1 MGNKKGEMMK
11 KIIFLVLG
19 LICVVLLY
27 GQSWIDD
34 EIRPRTTVTNNNTIT
49 INGNVYYF
57 RPSTTPSSPPPTQ
70 SSDFLGSGHW
80 YGEDAARAW
89 ASIADWVF
97 DYCLIASPAVTGGG
111 NERIYISAVHVVRR
125 EDRDF
130 ENFATHSYWIGST
143 DVNFSRSNKQVRIDY
158 WVVPNGAQMADGRR
172 ATRWFGF

>member
-1 MGNKKGEMMK
+1 MK
-11 KIIFLVLG
+11 KAIFLVFG
-19 LICVVLLY
+19 LICSVLLY
-27 GQSWIDD
+27 GQS
-34 EIRPRTTVTNNNTIT
+34 TTVTNNNTIT

-97 DYCLIASPAVTGGG
+97 DYCLITSPAVTGDR

-125 EDRDF
+125 GDRDF
-130 ENFATHSYWIGST
+130 ENYATGGAWLLSTGSWQ
-143 DVNFSRSNKQVRIDY
+143 VFSGSNKQVRIDY
-158 WVVPNGAQMADGRR
+158 WVVRNGAQMADGRR
-172 ATRWFGF
+172 ETRWFGF